1 MTTRSVVCAAAES
14 APMAVPAASA
24 TAAAV
29 IFQRLFMPVS
39 LSDRGARP
47 RARAGA
53 PHRWA
58 CRCSAG

>member
-39 LSDRGARP
+39 LLDRG
-47 RARAGA
+47 RAPAPAAGA